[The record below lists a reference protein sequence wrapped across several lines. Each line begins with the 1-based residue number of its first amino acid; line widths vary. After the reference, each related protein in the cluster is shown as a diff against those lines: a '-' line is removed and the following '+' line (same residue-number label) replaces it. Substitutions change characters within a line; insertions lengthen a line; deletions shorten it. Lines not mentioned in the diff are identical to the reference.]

1 MKTKDW
7 GKFFTTIKAGI
18 IGLASATSAW
28 AGEARAQPNIIV
40 VVCDDLGWGDIGCF
54 GNVEQDIA
62 EAHNVADRHPEIVE
76 RLRQA
81 MAAHKADI
89 DPVPDQLA
97 IRLTP

>member
-1 MKTKDW
+1 MKTTDR
-7 GKFFTTIKAGI
+7 GKLFTTITAGI
-18 IGLASATSAW
+18 IGMASGTPVRADV
-28 AGEARAQPNIIV
+28 ARAEPNIIV
-40 VVCDDLGWGDIGCF
+40 VFCDDLGWGDVGCF

-76 RLRQA
+76 RLRKA